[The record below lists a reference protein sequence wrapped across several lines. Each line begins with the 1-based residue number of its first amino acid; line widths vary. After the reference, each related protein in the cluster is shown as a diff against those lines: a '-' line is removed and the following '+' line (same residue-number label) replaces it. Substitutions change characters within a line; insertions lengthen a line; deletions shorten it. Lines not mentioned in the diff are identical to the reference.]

1 VVLYDHHTIL
11 DRVKI
16 GVSVSLKIGNLQK
29 RYLKFSDNPTYAEV
43 TLDTC
48 ELKEEEEGMG
58 SAHH

>member
-1 VVLYDHHTIL
+1 
-11 DRVKI
+11 
-16 GVSVSLKIGNLQK
+16 VSLKIGNLQK